1 AVDFDVAAG
10 EVHAVLGENGAGK
23 STLMKLIYG
32 VYRADAGELRV
43 NGAPVA
49 IDSPAAAR
57 AAGIGMVFQDMRLVP
72 AFTVAENIALALPLR
87 GPRLNRGALRR
98 QIEEA
103 SVRYGLP
110 VRPDTLVRHLSIGE
124 RQRAEILKVLMAGA

>member
-1 AVDFDVAAG
+1 
-10 EVHAVLGENGAGK
+10 
-23 STLMKLIYG
+23 
-32 VYRADAGELRV
+32 LRV

-103 SVRYGLP
+103 SIRYGLP

-124 RQRAEILKVLMAGA
+124 RQRAEILKVLMAGAKLLILDEPRVCWRRRRSTRSSPRCASCGPPACRW